1 MEPGRL
7 KPKLLLLAPPLVALL
22 LGALLGFLLKPSATA
37 PAADP
42 EQLARQALLSVR
54 DQGRITPFIGRF
66 VAVVTASES
75 RFGLDARKTL
85 IMPGTVRYSVD
96 LSRLTRRS
104 LDWDESTKT
113 LSVTLPPLEI
123 SGPDI
128 DLNEVQE
135 YSEGGIVMALTDAER
150 SLDQANR
157 RGAQEELMRQAR
169 ARIPTGQARNAA
181 MRDVARSFAMP
192 LRTAGIDAS
201 VAVRFVD
208 PNGAEE
214 AYFLDRPRRIDEAV
228 RDRQAERSPQ
238 GNQGQ

>member
-1 MEPGRL
+1 MGAGRL
-7 KPKLLLLAPPLVALL
+7 KPKLLLLALPLAALL
-22 LGALLGFLLKPSATA
+22 LGTSIGFLLRPDSL
-37 PAADP
+37 AARPDP
-42 EQLARQALLSVR
+42 QAIANMALLSVR
-54 DQGRITPFIGRF
+54 DQGRLTPFIGRF
-66 VAVVTASES
+66 VAVVTATES
-75 RFGLDARKTL
+75 VFGLDARKTL

-96 LSRLTRRS
+96 LGRLRRQN
-104 LDWDESTKT
+104 LAWDEATKT
-113 LSVTLPPLEI
+113 LTVTLPPLEI

-150 SLDQANR
+150 TLDQANR
-157 RGAQEELMRQAR
+157 RSAQEELMRQAR
-169 ARIPTGQARNAA
+169 ARTPASQARNAA

-208 PNGAEE
+208 PAGGEE

-228 RDRQAERSPQ
+228 RDRQADRRPPQ
-238 GNQGQ
+238 GTEE